1 MASDYSLVGGDY
13 GLVSGDYSAVGGSG
27 YCPGSL
33 GSGSAEVAGY
43 WNSPF
48 SIKSAAVQAAGF
60 QGGYIS
66 QGDCF
71 STAALGAALECQP
84 HQATSTLPPEAVAQ
98 SQDIIAAM
106 ASQQQ
111 QQMGAQLGFPGR
123 SSW

>member
-48 SIKSAAVQAAGF
+48 SIKSAAGP
-60 QGGYIS
+60 GGRVPGGLHQSGGLFFYS
-66 QGDCF
+66 GSWS
-71 STAALGAALECQP
+71 STRVP
-84 HQATSTLPPEAVAQ
+84 ATSGNIHPST
-98 SQDIIAAM
+98 
-106 ASQQQ
+106 
-111 QQMGAQLGFPGR
+111 
-123 SSW
+123 